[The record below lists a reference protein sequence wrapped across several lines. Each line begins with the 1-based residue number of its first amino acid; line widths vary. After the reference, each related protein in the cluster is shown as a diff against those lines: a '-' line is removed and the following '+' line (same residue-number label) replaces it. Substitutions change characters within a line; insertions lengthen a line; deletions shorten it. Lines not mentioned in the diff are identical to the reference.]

1 MNTPHRHSLKPIL
14 AVMLLAGLSARAIA
28 GSADSEFL
36 TTAALAGNFEI
47 QAAQLARSHGT
58 KPAVRQFAEEMLK
71 EHTVMQSE
79 ISALATTKNIAL
91 PAVLDEDRSD
101 KLKELAESDKGKS
114 FDEKYADLMEDSHEE
129 ALELYSEAADDTEDP
144 NILAYA
150 TSALPNLKK
159 HQAMAEELDDLD
171 IAP

>member
-1 MNTPHRHSLKPIL
+1 MNVNHRHTLKPFL
-14 AVMLLAGLSARAIA
+14 AAMLLAGTSASAFA
-28 GSADSEFL
+28 ADADSEFL
-36 TTAALAGNFEI
+36 RTAALAGNFEI

-58 KPAVRQFAEEMLK
+58 DPAVRQFAEAMLK

-79 ISALATTKNIAL
+79 ISALATTTKIAL
-91 PAVLDEDRSD
+91 PATLDENRSD
-101 KLKELAESDKGKS
+101 KLKELAEADKGKS

-129 ALELYSEAADDTEDP
+129 ALELYSEAADDTKNP

-159 HQAMAEELDDLD
+159 HEAMARKLDRRD